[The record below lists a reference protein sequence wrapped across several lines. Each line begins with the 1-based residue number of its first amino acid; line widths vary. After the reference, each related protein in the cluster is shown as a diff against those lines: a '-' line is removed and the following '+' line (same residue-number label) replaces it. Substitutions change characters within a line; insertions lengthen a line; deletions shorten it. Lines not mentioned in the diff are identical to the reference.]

1 MQRSNSMLFA
11 NFNQDFTCVS
21 IPFLEPCVQT
31 FSLLDVSQL
40 ARVKVI
46 VLQIVTPLAVST
58 L

>member
-1 MQRSNSMLFA
+1 MLFA